1 MRKQGRNR
9 RIGAGTAG
17 VLGIAALATVGA
29 LAAAKAPASASAAPS
44 HSSAPSISKS
54 YFGSTVEP
62 YTGKTE
68 PTYRY
73 ILKSGNGVQV
83 NVLSY
88 GGITQGIWAPGRNGK
103 EADVTLGF
111 KTLNDYVTNDSPP
124 VTANGG
130 PYFGETVGRYANR
143 IAKGTFKLNGQTY
156 TLPINNG
163 VNSLHGGLVGFG
175 SHIWQQVGVIDTK
188 SEVGVTLQLV
198 SPNGDSSGAVGSP
211 GCPSGCT
218 GYPAELTVDVTYTLN
233 TAGQYEIHYSA
244 HNDSSNLST
253 VVNLTNHSYF
263 NLAGEGSTAG
273 SAYGQ
278 YVQINADNYSPTDT
292 TQIPLPNLPNGVS
305 VKNTPFDF
313 TSPEA
318 IGSRIDDVSAN
329 DNVPASDS
337 ALTDGE
343 SQLTIAQGY
352 DHNWIL
358 NKQTAA
364 TSGPQDLNYA
374 ASAYD
379 PSSGRTLKVYTDQPG
394 VQFYSGNF
402 LTGTL
407 TGISGNT
414 YRQGAGYTFETQH
427 FPDSPNEP
435 SYPSTALAPGATFN
449 TSTVFA
455 FSVSSGI

>member
-1 MRKQGRNR
+1 MGKQGRNR
-9 RIGAGTAG
+9 RLGAGTIGILG
-17 VLGIAALATVGA
+17 VAALATVGA
-29 LAAAKAPASASAAPS
+29 LAAAKAPAASATTAHHNYPS
-44 HSSAPSISKS
+44 LGISAKP
-54 YFGSTVEP
+54 FGTLDGQTVD
-62 YTGKTE
+62 
-68 PTYRY
+68 RY
-73 ILKSGNGVQV
+73 VLTSGNGVQV
-83 NVLSY
+83 NVLQY
-88 GGITQGIWAPGRNGK
+88 GGITQGIWTPSRTGK
-103 EADVTLGF
+103 ETDVTLGF
-111 KTLNDYVTNDSPP
+111 KTLNDYVTYDSPP

-143 IAKGTFKLNGQTY
+143 IAKGTFQLNGQTY
-156 TLPINNG
+156 TVPVNNG

-175 SHIWQQVGVIDTK
+175 NQIWTQERLIHTSDKVGV
-188 SEVGVTLQLV
+188 ELQLI
-198 SPNGDSSGAVGSP
+198 SPNGDQSYPAGSP

-233 TAGQYEIHYSA
+233 TSGQYEIHYSA
-244 HNDSSNLST
+244 HNDSTTLST

-263 NLAGEGSTAG
+263 NLAGEGSAAG

-278 YVQINADNYSPTDT
+278 YVRINADNYSPTDT

-313 TSPEA
+313 RSPHT

-329 DNVPASDS
+329 DNVPAADS
-337 ALTDGE
+337 SLTDGE

-358 NKQTAA
+358 NKQTA
-364 TSGPQDLNYA
+364 TTTGPDGLNYA
-374 ASAYD
+374 ATAYD
-379 PSSGRTLKVYTDQPG
+379 PSSGRTLNVYTDQPG

-407 TGISGNT
+407 IGITGQT

-435 SYPSTALAPGATFN
+435 SFPTTTVAPGATFT

-455 FSVSSGI
+455 FSDSNGI